1 MTQPCVSE
9 LWIDRLLAGELA
21 PAEAAQGR
29 AHAAGCA
36 VCRQLVSH
44 AEAIAREFAASPPP
58 LRLSGGR
65 RRRGVAVASA
75 VIAVAA
81 AAVVLAIRPPRDAPP
96 EVRTKG
102 RATLGFFV
110 SHAGE
115 LRRGEP
121 AEVVAPADRLQLVV
135 TTERA
140 GWVAVTGVDAVGVR
154 QVYAE
159 PQPLVAGRD
168 RLLPF
173 SIILDDTLGPS
184 TITAVFCAGPFAL
197 EQPAADCTT
206 DAFSI
211 ETRR

>member
-9 LWIDRLLAGELA
+9 LLIDRLLAGELA
-21 PAEAAQGR
+21 PAEAAQAR
-29 AHAAGCA
+29 THAADCA
-36 VCRQLVSH
+36 VCHELVSH
-44 AEAIAREFAASPPP
+44 AEAIARRFAANPPP
-58 LRLSGGR
+58 LRLSSH
-65 RRRGVAVASA
+65 RRGIAVASA
-75 VIAVAA
+75 AIAMA
-81 AAVVLAIRPPRDAPP
+81 AAVVVVAIRPPREAPP

-102 RATLGFFV
+102 RVAFGFFV

-115 LRRGEP
+115 LRRGQSG
-121 AEVVAPADRLQLVV
+121 EVVAPADRLQLVV

-140 GWVAVTGVDAVGVR
+140 GWIAVTGVDALGVR

-168 RLLPF
+168 RSLPF

-184 TITAVFCAGPFAL
+184 TITGVFCSGPFAL
-197 EQPAADCTT
+197 AQPPADCTI